1 MKLSDKI
8 EVIKGIGPSK
18 VKLFESVGVRTVD
31 DLLNYLP
38 RTYDDRSAVKTISEI
53 VEGEEVSVTAQLA
66 GGIVTNRI
74 RGGTRSVFMSR
85 GKIYDETGVLDV
97 VWFNN
102 PYAGNMYKIGEE
114 YAFFGKVKRNKSGK
128 LQFQNPVAERISGDS
143 KFTGRIVPIY
153 PLTAKLTQRAV
164 QDAVFKCLEGLRE
177 PIPEI
182 LPSELL
188 ERYSLLDSE
197 AAIRNMHVPD
207 DFELFE
213 RARRRLVFEE
223 LLLLQLGLHRLRGER
238 EVEKCEP
245 FEPAVVGESVR
256 EFSESLPYKLTFAQS
271 RVIDE
276 ICGNLCCD
284 SPMTRLVQ
292 GDVGSGKTVVAA
304 SAMYAAVRSGFQ
316 ACMMVPTDIL
326 AEQHYANLSKM
337 FEPFG
342 IEVVYLSGKMRVAER
357 RAAQEKLR
365 SNPAVIAVGTHAL
378 ISDDVEFAKLGLV
391 ITDEQHRFGVK
402 QRTSLAEKA
411 ASVNMLVM
419 SATPIPRTLALVI
432 YGDMDVSVIDELPPG
447 RTPIETYSV
456 DESKRERIYNF
467 IKKNADEGRQAY
479 IVCPLIE
486 ESVGDGS
493 AVPQQPPS
501 ADAAPPFTEGGLKTD
516 HPAPVGAPLPRG
528 ELKSAVEYAELL
540 KHTILADFRIA
551 AMHSK
556 LKAAEKT
563 EIMRAFVAGEIDI
576 LVSTTVIE
584 VGVDVPNA
592 NLMVIENAERFGL
605 SQLHQLRGRVG
616 RGTAKSYCVM
626 FCAPNAEIAQER
638 MKVMCDTN
646 DGFVIA
652 QEDLRLRGP
661 GDFFGTKQHGVPEM
675 RIANLFSDMDILKD
689 AQVAV
694 AEILEEDSALELVKH
709 GGIRGKIQRMFER
722 MEVS

>member
-38 RTYDDRSAVKTISEI
+38 RTYDDRSSVKTISEI
-53 VEGEEVSVTAQLA
+53 VEGEEVSLKAELA

-74 RGGTRSVFMSR
+74 RGGLFYSR
-85 GKIYDETGVLDV
+85 GKIFDDSGTLDV

-102 PYAGNMYKIGEE
+102 PYAGNMYKLGEE
-114 YAFFGKVKRNKSGK
+114 YAFFGKVRRDKSGK

-177 PIPEI
+177 PIPEV

-197 AAIRNMHVPD
+197 TAIRSMHLPA

-213 RARRRLVFEE
+213 RARKRLVFEE

-304 SAMYAAVRSGFQ
+304 VAMYAAVRSGFQ

-326 AEQHYANLSKM
+326 AEQHFSNLSKM
-337 FEPFG
+337 FAPFG

-365 SNPAVIAVGTHAL
+365 TNPAVIAVGTHAL

-402 QRTSLAEKA
+402 QRTSLAAKA
-411 ASVNMLVM
+411 VSVNMLVM

-467 IKKNADEGRQAY
+467 IKKNIDEGRQAY
-479 IVCPLIE
+479 VVCPLIE
-486 ESVGDGS
+486 EADEDSV
-493 AVPQQPPS
+493 V
-501 ADAAPPFTEGGLKTD
+501 AD
-516 HPAPVGAPLPRG
+516 
-528 ELKSAVEYAELL
+528 LKSAVEYVGLL
-540 KHTILADFRIA
+540 KHTVLRDCSIA

-563 EIMRAFVAGEIDI
+563 EIMQAFVAGEIDI

-661 GDFFGTKQHGVPEM
+661 GDFFGTRQHGVPEM
-675 RIANLFSDMDILKD
+675 RIANLFSDMDVLKE

-694 AEILEEDSALELVKH
+694 AEILDEDSALELAKH
-709 GGIRGKIQRMFER
+709 RGIRAKIQRMFER
-722 MEVS
+722 IEMS